1 MRQAACQV
9 IQAIILT
16 QSLPSMLERLNKA
29 FDHKNHRVKE
39 AVIEIIKSH
48 LHQQGL
54 ADMTNSDVSRLLL
67 PKLVAALS
75 DSQAS
80 VRLASQETLTVLYSC
95 IGEPFIQILEK
106 HSIRPAQMRELAS
119 RFEKATAV
127 PSMAGSEGS
136 QCAVTSHLKPSNH
149 LYLVSKRHVPTSLM
163 RPVTA
168 MPTMYIYTLFRA
180 RQACCIECTRVSSM
194 VPL

>member
-1 MRQAACQV
+1 MGDAKQPVRQAACQV

-16 QSLPSMLERLNKA
+16 HSLPNMLERLSKA
-29 FDHKNHRVKE
+29 FEHKNHRVRE
-39 AVIEIIKSH
+39 AVLEIIKSH

-54 ADMTNSDVSRLLL
+54 ADMTNADVSKLLL
-67 PKLVAALS
+67 PKLVVTLS

-95 IGEPFIQILEK
+95 IGEPFMQILEK

-127 PSMAGSEGS
+127 PSMAGSESS
-136 QCAVTSHLKPSNH
+136 QCDFLLQYLGLMPRCRHANRVTSCASRALMA
-149 LYLVSKRHVPTSLM
+149 SL
-163 RPVTA
+163 
-168 MPTMYIYTLFRA
+168 
-180 RQACCIECTRVSSM
+180 
-194 VPL
+194 